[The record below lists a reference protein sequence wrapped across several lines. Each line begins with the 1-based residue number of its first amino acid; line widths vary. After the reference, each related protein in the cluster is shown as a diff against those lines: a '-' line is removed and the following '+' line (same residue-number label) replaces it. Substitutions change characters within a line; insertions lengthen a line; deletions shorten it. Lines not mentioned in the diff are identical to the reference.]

1 LDDGKIETVDSATI
15 TPEAFYTRY
24 VARRRPVV
32 LTGIPPDIVG
42 AAGWDTASLAAAAG
56 TATVRVEERTVT
68 TVAAASTSASASEG
82 SEGNPGFGQGQ
93 HTMMPFAELLAR
105 LDAGDETLY
114 LTTQPEAPL
123 DCDDRS
129 IGDTSRAA
137 IEIAGPPPP
146 AIAATPVA
154 QLLRRGDIAARP
166 VIPRCRHTFTATNA
180 LGGCCL
186 M

>member
-1 LDDGKIETVDSATI
+1 
-15 TPEAFYTRY
+15 
-24 VARRRPVV
+24 VV

-42 AAGWDTASLAAAAG
+42 AAGWDTASLTAAAG
-56 TATVRVEERTVT
+56 TATVRVEERTVAA
-68 TVAAASTSASASEG
+68 VSAASTPASASGE

-93 HTMMPFAELLAR
+93 HTMMPFAELLKR

-123 DCDDRS
+123 DCDDQS
-129 IGDTSRAA
+129 LGDTSRTAVGS
-137 IEIAGPPPP
+137 AGPLPP

-154 QLLRRGDIAARP
+154 QLLRRGDIAVRP
-166 VIPRCRHTFTATNA
+166 VIPAVITQLWPPMPWWMLPKR
-180 LGGCCL
+180 